1 MTKNITTEKK
11 SMRDVQKEF
20 DPRNIQIDRVGVKGV
35 SYPIVALDHDNRT
48 QSTIASVSMSVM
60 LPREYR
66 GTHMSR
72 FIETLEEY
80 HGRVSPANLEA
91 FTKRLCEKLNASE
104 SSVRFEFPYYY
115 RKKAPVSGIESFS
128 KCDINLQ
135 AIYEEGK
142 KFDMIIGLGLNVQT
156 LCPCSKEISRYGAH
170 NQRALVSLKVR
181 CSGLVWFE
189 ELIAMIEASG
199 SAPLYTL
206 LKREDEKYI
215 TEHAYER
222 PRFVED
228 VLRELAVKLDDD
240 DRILWY
246 SVNVTSYES
255 IHNHDA
261 FAEIERT
268 KL

>member
-1 MTKNITTEKK
+1 MSYTKMEENKL
-11 SMRDVQKEF
+11 MRDVQKEI
-20 DPRNIQIDRVGVKGV
+20 DSRNIQIDRVGVRGV
-35 SYPIVALDHDNRT
+35 SYPVILMDKDNKT
-48 QSTIASVSMSVM
+48 QNTIASVSMSVM

-104 SSVRFEFPYYY
+104 SSVSFEFPYYF

-128 KCDINLQ
+128 KCDVNLK
-135 AIYEEGK
+135 ASYEHNK
-142 KFDMIIGLGLNVQT
+142 NFDMIIELNLNVQT

-170 NQRALVSLKVR
+170 NQRALVSLQVR
-181 CSGLVWFE
+181 CEGLVWFE
-189 ELIAMIEASG
+189 ELINMIEHSA
-199 SAPLYTL
+199 SAPLFTL
-206 LKREDEKYI
+206 LKREDEKFI
-215 TEHAYER
+215 TEHSYEN

-228 VLRELAVKLDDD
+228 VIRELAVILDNEQK
-240 DRILWY
+240 IFWY
-246 SVNVTSYES
+246 KVRVTSYES

-261 FAEIERT
+261 FAEIERD
-268 KL
+268 KR